1 MSISV
6 KNITVTIDDAKS
18 SGFDLNYDG
27 ETWRLDDFSLHQSLL
42 SYNTLS
48 FSMHKGPRE
57 DDKEA
62 RFSLCSQLIGKEITL
77 NLDTDNI
84 ENLSLSTS
92 NEKTAEISFR
102 GIIMSASGSRIGSQ
116 YLVNVEARSMEALLD
131 DNPNCKSFEE
141 KTLNDIV
148 NDVITLNDGNS
159 IEATVDARFTDPMA
173 YCVQYNETDYQ
184 FLQRLAR
191 RYGEWLYN
199 DGEKMVFGNLVSQD
213 AVRLNYPSKDIPSY
227 NVDLKMQHV
236 GFSHLS
242 SSYNAYDASCKEG
255 LEEMQRAYN
264 PLGDSVFEAS
274 QNSFVKP
281 TLQNLHSGGFA
292 DQDGR
297 ETILNVS
304 TKTQA
309 RGEKAGMLTYSGNTY
324 CSKLKIGTTLV
335 IVDNFIS
342 DDATNEKSEVD
353 QDEIL
358 ITEIMHSF
366 SSDEMYSNHFY
377 GIPAACDYPPYAY
390 SDVYPVAPSCRAK
403 VTDNEDP
410 MDLGRVRVQFDWQ
423 AQLDGNMMTPWLRIA
438 QPYAGGSKGF
448 SFIPEIGEE
457 VMVDFE
463 GGNAERPY
471 VKGTLFNGVDNP
483 DTQWLPSNN
492 SHNQIKAIRTRNG
505 HTIEIHDEGSDGFI
519 RIYDNQKE
527 NYILTFSTDD
537 KLIKLQS
544 TGNIELYAQ
553 NDIIMS
559 AGHDMKISVGNDRT
573 LDVGHDD
580 TTTVENDQSIE
591 VKNDQRLTVDNNQT
605 IQVGNNQTIQI
616 GEDQGTSIG
625 GNSSIQVEGNQVVD
639 INGNKDERVAN
650 TSYLNAKD
658 YREEIDN
665 EVVVLAKTQQYKS
678 SRSTKID
685 GGQQIDIKATIT
697 KVN

>member
-18 SGFDLNYDG
+18 SGFNLTIDG
-27 ETWRLDDFSLHQSLL
+27 ETWRLDHFTLHQSLL
-42 SYNTLS
+42 SYNTLC
-48 FSMHKGPRE
+48 FNMHKGPKE

-62 RFSLCSQLIGKEITL
+62 RFTLCSQIIGKEITL
-77 NLDTDNI
+77 SLDTDNI
-84 ENLSLSTS
+84 ENLSLNTK

-116 YLVNVEARSMEALLD
+116 YIVNVEARSKEALLD

-148 NDVITLNDGNS
+148 NDVIVIDDDD
-159 IEATVDARFTDPMA
+159 IEATVDARFTDTIA

-199 DGEKMVFGNLVSQD
+199 DGEQMVFGNLVSQD

-227 NVDLKMQHV
+227 NVELKMRHV
-236 GFSHLS
+236 AFSHIT
-242 SSYNAYDASCKEG
+242 SSYNAYDATCKEG
-255 LEEMQRAYN
+255 LEEMQRSYN
-264 PLGDSVFEAS
+264 PLGDSAYEAS
-274 QNSFVKP
+274 ESHFTKP

-309 RGEKAGMLTYSGNTY
+309 RGEKAGMLTYSGDTY
-324 CSKLKIGTTLV
+324 CSKLKIGATLV

-342 DDATNEKSEVD
+342 DDSTNAKSDVD

-358 ITEIMHSF
+358 ITEITHTF
-366 SSDEMYSNHFY
+366 SSDETYSNHFD
-377 GIPAACDYPPYAY
+377 GISAACDYPPYSN

-410 MDLGRVRVQFDWQ
+410 MDLGRIRVQFDWQ
-423 AQLDGNMMTPWLRIA
+423 AQSDESMMTPWLRIA
-438 QPYAGGSKGF
+438 QPYAGGGKGF

-457 VMVDFE
+457 VMIDFE

-471 VKGTLFNGVDNP
+471 VKGTLYNGVGSP
-483 DTQWLPSNN
+483 DVAWLPNNN
-492 SHNQIKAIRTRNG
+492 SSNQIKAIRTRNG
-505 HTIEIHDEGSDGFI
+505 HTIEIHDEGENGYI
-519 RIYDNQKE
+519 RIYDNEKE
-527 NYILTFSTDD
+527 NYILTFSTDQ
-537 KLIKLQS
+537 KLIKLES
-544 TGNIELYAQ
+544 TGNIELYAK
-553 NDIIMS
+553 NDIIMH
-559 AGHDMKISVGNDRT
+559 AGHDITATADHDISETASNDMFLAASHDMQRTADNDIREHAGNDR
-573 LDVGHDD
+573 
-580 TTTVENDQSIE
+580 N
-591 VKNDQRLTVDNNQT
+591 
-605 IQVGNNQTIQI
+605 
-616 GEDQGTSIG
+616 TSIDR
-625 GNSSIQVEGNQVVD
+625 NDSLSVSENQFVSIGD
-639 INGNKDERVAN
+639 NKDEQVEHKLQITAENIREEAKDQLLEYSK
-650 TSYLNAKD
+650 THHAKADKEMALNA
-658 YREEIDN
+658 
-665 EVVVLAKTQQYKS
+665 
-678 SRSTKID
+678 STKID
-685 GGQQIDIKATIT
+685 IKAGVV